1 MIWIGIAI
9 YVMVMLL
16 WSIYEMRRTV
26 DMPDEF
32 EEQTPQFEEDNT
44 NLKNQNHDQYRFKTT
59 IQPIQAG
66 NVPYGCYR
74 RWNQAGD
81 DRRLSQG

>member
-32 EEQTPQFEEDNT
+32 EE
-44 NLKNQNHDQYRFKTT
+44 
-59 IQPIQAG
+59 
-66 NVPYGCYR
+66 
-74 RWNQAGD
+74 
-81 DRRLSQG
+81 

>member
-44 NLKNQNHDQYRFKTT
+44 NLKNQNHDQSRSECCGHSDAGRTT
-59 IQPIQAG
+59 EAESAG
-66 NVPYGCYR
+66 
-74 RWNQAGD
+74 
-81 DRRLSQG
+81 

>member
-44 NLKNQNHDQYRFKTT
+44 NLS
-59 IQPIQAG
+59 P
-66 NVPYGCYR
+66 
-74 RWNQAGD
+74 
-81 DRRLSQG
+81 L